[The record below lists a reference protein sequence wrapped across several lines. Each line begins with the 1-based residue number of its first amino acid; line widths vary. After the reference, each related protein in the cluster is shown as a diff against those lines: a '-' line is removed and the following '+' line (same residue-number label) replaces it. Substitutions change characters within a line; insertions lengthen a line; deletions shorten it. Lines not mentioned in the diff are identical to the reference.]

1 MKYSINLLPDKELNF
16 TDKAVYFAFHY
27 LRYILVITQFVVICV
42 FFYRFKVDQEIV
54 DLKDNLKNK
63 QEIVQATNSL
73 IKEVD
78 TINKHIEGINSVLTK
93 QTDFQ
98 ALYSYFFQDVPAGV
112 ELTEIVFTS
121 NSVDCQGMTP
131 DVNSVRI
138 WYEGLKSGQKFE
150 EVKLQNVNKTETGYT
165 FSLSLKNYTNKTP

>member
-16 TDKAVYFAFHY
+16 SDKAVYFAFHY

-54 DLKDNLKNK
+54 DLKDTLKNK
-63 QEIVQATNSL
+63 AEIVKSTGAL

-78 TINKHIEGINSVLTK
+78 SINKQVAGVDSVLLAQNSFSDQYT
-93 QTDFQ
+93 
-98 ALYSYFFQDVPAGV
+98 YFFNSLPTDVV
-112 ELTEIVFTS
+112 LSTIDFKD
-121 NSVDCQGMTP
+121 NSIDTQGMTP

-138 WYEGLKSGQKFE
+138 WYEKLKAEKKFE
-150 EVKLQNVNKTETGYT
+150 TVQLQNVNKTPEGYT
-165 FSLSLKNYTNKTP
+165 FGLSLKKYQSKTP